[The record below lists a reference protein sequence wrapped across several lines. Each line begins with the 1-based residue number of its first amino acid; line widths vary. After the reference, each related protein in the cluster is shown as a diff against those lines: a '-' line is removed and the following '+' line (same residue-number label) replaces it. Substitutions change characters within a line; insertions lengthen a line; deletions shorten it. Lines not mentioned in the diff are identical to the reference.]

1 MPRLR
6 RPPLL
11 VLACLLAALA
21 CRGPAPEPTPRVAGK
36 SETPALPPA
45 IAPASP
51 VTAPAAGTG
60 RVRVAETEGQGANL
74 RVEPGTGAPR
84 VKTLREGAELE
95 VVGPDREADGRGWR
109 NVRDPADGASG
120 RVAAEFV
127 APARRCGHRAG
138 RGLTMGAGPSM
149 ATPGGRSA
157 DAGRV
162 RGVGSHRPSARGP

>member
-6 RPPLL
+6 RHRLL

-21 CRGPAPEPTPRVAGK
+21 CRGPAPEPTPPPRVAGK

-45 IAPASP
+45 IAPPSR
-51 VTAPAAGTG
+51 VTAPPSPATATPTGTG

-95 VVGPDREADGRGWR
+95 VVGPDRTADGRVWR

-120 RVAAEFV
+120 WVAAEFV
-127 APARRCGHRAG
+127 APAR
-138 RGLTMGAGPSM
+138 
-149 ATPGGRSA
+149 
-157 DAGRV
+157 
-162 RGVGSHRPSARGP
+162 